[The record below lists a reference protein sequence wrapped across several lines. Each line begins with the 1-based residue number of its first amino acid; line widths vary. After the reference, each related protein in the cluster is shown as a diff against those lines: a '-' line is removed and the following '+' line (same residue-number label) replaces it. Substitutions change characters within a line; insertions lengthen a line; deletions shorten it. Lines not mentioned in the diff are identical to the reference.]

1 MINDTSYSN
10 YEDTPHQNS
19 NTDLKEKFS
28 SVFSNTYKSIFDIE
42 ENPDYL
48 FSTDVKNE
56 TSRNPQNASYIDQ
69 LSNTNDIFNSAP
81 KESFNLNNFD
91 ENMNTNNLT
100 TNECTSINIHSE
112 NKVTLIKTERM
123 LKRDSI
129 YKKVKSKFFQYILNK
144 LKNFIIK
151 GKKICKLSSDV
162 INNVTFEYNKTLFSR
177 TLQEIYIEESVA
189 FRTDKDIKMFTENNN
204 DFKKLKNFLSFKISK
219 LYESYL
225 NDYSYEEDKK
235 RIFEFETSLKKLSP
249 EKSKGYL
256 EKYDSYSKT
265 MLDYFKPS

>member
-1 MINDTSYSN
+1 MINETSYSN
-10 YEDTPHQNS
+10 YEDTPHQNI
-19 NTDLKEKFS
+19 NTDLHEKFT
-28 SVFSNTYKSIFDIE
+28 SNYLDTNKSIHSTD
-42 ENPDYL
+42 ENLYDF

-177 TLQEIYIEESVA
+177 TLQEII
-189 FRTDKDIKMFTENNN
+189 
-204 DFKKLKNFLSFKISK
+204 
-219 LYESYL
+219 
-225 NDYSYEEDKK
+225 
-235 RIFEFETSLKKLSP
+235 
-249 EKSKGYL
+249 
-256 EKYDSYSKT
+256 
-265 MLDYFKPS
+265 